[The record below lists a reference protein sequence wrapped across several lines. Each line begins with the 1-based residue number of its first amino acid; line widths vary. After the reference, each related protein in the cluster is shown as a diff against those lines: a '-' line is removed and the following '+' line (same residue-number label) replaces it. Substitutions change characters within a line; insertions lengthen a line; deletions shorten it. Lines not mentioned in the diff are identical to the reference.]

1 MSKKIDLAKQ
11 AQALERLKAE
21 FERLNRQFDELKAA
35 SGVASDD
42 ELVVDES
49 KLPPEVRT
57 AFLEMKAQAEKKYN
71 YQLRFYDSGPMA
83 IEDLLN
89 GRIDAIVPVEE
100 PWRSDRRAPPRAD
113 VVRVCFAG
121 HSEFDK
127 LISRSSL

>member
-57 AFLEMKAQAEKKYN
+57 AFLEMKAQAEK
-71 YQLRFYDSGPMA
+71 
-83 IEDLLN
+83 N
-89 GRIDAIVPVEE
+89 GRNAAASLEAEIAADEPAPAMRRPRRGTLAI
-100 PWRSDRRAPPRAD
+100 
-113 VVRVCFAG
+113 
-121 HSEFDK
+121 
-127 LISRSSL
+127 